1 MSRKL
6 RNLQQETVYHVVYKG
21 NNGEFLLRHDVDKNM
36 LLETIKRYR
45 LRYDF
50 ELYAFC
56 IMDNHVHML
65 IKMCETPLSKVMQ
78 GISQSFTQRYNRKY
92 DRSGHVF
99 DGRYFASPCLTLYS
113 IMKTMAY
120 IHLNP
125 FKAGLSKSLNY
136 LWSSHYAYTGR
147 IGQVWFDS
155 LALMKSLKD
164 SVKSAKAAY
173 LQHLETFKNDP
184 FYFEY
189 HETDVVQ
196 EPMTLEVLLSKLK
209 VNRRFKALDHLLSK
223 ASEARR
229 MGLIGV
235 HKSKIISNVEVGAN
249 DVSKKDSKHV
259 WADGHG
265 DTTQFLKAI
274 ILLNHKLKLISNA
287 ELARRLRVKRS
298 YVQSILSRTSN
309 LLSVTTNNDDDT
321 LQNEVQSY
329 MSFEQTSVAGEE
341 CHLKN
346 LEKMFFETLQLLQA
360 F

>member
-65 IKMCETPLSKVMQ
+65 IKMCETSLSKVMQ

-99 DGRYFASPCLTLYS
+99 DGRYFASPCLTIYS

-136 LWSSHYAYTGR
+136 LWSSHYAYTR
-147 IGQVWFDS
+147 QVGQVWFDS
-155 LALMKSLKD
+155 LALMKRLKD
-164 SVKSAKAAY
+164 CVKSAKETY
-173 LQHLETFKNDP
+173 LQHLEKFKNEP

-196 EPMTLEVLLSKLK
+196 EPMTLEVLLTKLK

-223 ASEARR
+223 ASEALRT
-229 MGLIGV
+229 GLKGV
-235 HKSKIISNVEVGAN
+235 HQSKIISEVEVGVN
-249 DVSKKDSKHV
+249 DISTKDSKLV
-259 WADGHG
+259 WADGHEH
-265 DTTQFLKAI
+265 TTQYLKAI
-274 ILLNHKLKLISNA
+274 ILLNQKLKLISNA

-298 YVQSILSRTSN
+298 YIQSFLRRTSKS
-309 LLSVTTNNDDDT
+309 LPETIMIYDDS
-321 LQNEVQSY
+321 LQKEIQSY
-329 MSFEQTSVAGEE
+329 ISFEQTTENGEE
-341 CHLKN
+341 LHLKN

>member
-21 NNGEFLLRHDVDKNM
+21 NNGEFLLRHDIDKNM

-65 IKMCETPLSKVMQ
+65 IKMGETLLSKVMQ

-136 LWSSHYAYTGR
+136 SWSSHYAYTGR

-155 LALMKSLKD
+155 LALMKRLKD

-173 LQHLETFKNDP
+173 LQHLEKFRNDP

-189 HETDVVQ
+189 HETDVIQ
-196 EPMTLEVLLSKLK
+196 EPVTLEVLLAKLK
-209 VNRRFKALDHLLSK
+209 VNRRFKALDYLLLK
-223 ASEARR
+223 ASEARASV
-229 MGLIGV
+229 LNGV
-235 HKSKIISNVEVGAN
+235 HQSKTVSEVVVCDYDISKK
-249 DVSKKDSKHV
+249 VSKLV
-259 WADGHG
+259 WADGLEH
-265 DTTQFLKAI
+265 TNQLLKAVV
-274 ILLNHKLKLISNA
+274 LLNQKFKLISNA
-287 ELARRLRVKRS
+287 ELARRLKVKRS
-298 YVQSILSRTSN
+298 HVQSIIRKTSKLPSDKILN
-309 LLSVTTNNDDDT
+309 GDDT
-321 LQNEVQSY
+321 RQKEIQSY
-329 MSFEQTSVAGEE
+329 LSFEHSSDTGEE
-341 CHLKN
+341 FHLKN

>member
-6 RNLQQETVYHVVYKG
+6 RNLQKETVYHVVYKG
-21 NNGEFLLRHDVDKNM
+21 NNSEFLLRHDVDKNM

-65 IKMCETPLSKVMQ
+65 IKMCETSLSKVMQ

-125 FKAGLSKSLNY
+125 FKAGLSKNLHY

-147 IGQVWFDS
+147 VGQVWFDS
-155 LALMKSLKD
+155 LALMKRLKD
-164 SVKSAKAAY
+164 NVKSAKETY
-173 LQHLETFKNDP
+173 LQHLEKFKNEP

-196 EPMTLEVLLSKLK
+196 EPMTLEVLLTKLK
-209 VNRRFKALDHLLSK
+209 VNRRFNALDYLLSK
-223 ASEARR
+223 ASEALRTV
-229 MGLIGV
+229 LIGV
-235 HKSKIISNVEVGAN
+235 HQSKIITEVEVGVN
-249 DVSKKDSKHV
+249 DISTKASKLV
-259 WADGHG
+259 WADGHEN
-265 DTTQFLKAI
+265 TTQCLKAI
-274 ILLNHKLKLISNA
+274 ILLNQKLKLISNA

-298 YVQSILSRTSN
+298 YIQSILRRTSKS
-309 LLSVTTNNDDDT
+309 LPETTLNDDDS
-321 LQNEVQSY
+321 LQKEIQSY
-329 MSFEQTSVAGEE
+329 ISFEHTSEAGEE
-341 CHLKN
+341 LHLKN
-346 LEKMFFETLQLLQA
+346 LEKMLFETLQLLQA

>member
-6 RNLQQETVYHVVYKG
+6 RNLQQETVYHVVCKG
-21 NNGEFLLRHDVDKNM
+21 NNGEFLLRQDVDKNM

-65 IKMCETPLSKVMQ
+65 IKMGETLLSKVMQ

-125 FKAGLSKSLNY
+125 FKAGLSKNLNY
-136 LWSSHYAYTGR
+136 LWSSHYAYSGR

-155 LALMKSLKD
+155 LALMRRLKD

-173 LQHLETFKNDP
+173 LQHLENFKNDP

-189 HETDVVQ
+189 HETDVIQ
-196 EPMTLEVLLSKLK
+196 EPMTLEVLLAKLK
-209 VNRRFKALDHLLSK
+209 VNRRFKALDYMLFK
-223 ASEARR
+223 ASEVWNSG
-229 MGLIGV
+229 MSGV
-235 HKSKIISNVEVGAN
+235 HQSKIISEVVIFDN
-249 DVSKKDSKHV
+249 DISKKVSKLV
-259 WADGHG
+259 WADGLEH
-265 DTTQFLKAI
+265 TTQLLKAI
-274 ILLNHKLKLISNA
+274 VLLNQKLKLISNA
-287 ELARRLRVKRS
+287 ELARRLKVKRS
-298 YVQSILSRTSN
+298 HVQSIIRKTSK
-309 LLSVTTNNDDDT
+309 LLSVKIIDDDDK
-321 LQNEVQSY
+321 LYDEIQSY
-329 MSFEQTSVAGEE
+329 MSFEQASDTGEE
-341 CHLKN
+341 FHLKN

>member
-21 NNGEFLLRHDVDKNM
+21 NNGEFILRHDVDKNM

-65 IKMCETPLSKVMQ
+65 IKMCETSLSKVMQ

-99 DGRYFASPCLTLYS
+99 DGRYFASPCLTLHS

-147 IGQVWFDS
+147 VGQVWFDS
-155 LALMKSLKD
+155 LALMNRLKD
-164 SVKSAKAAY
+164 NVKSAKETY
-173 LQHLETFKNDP
+173 LQHLEKFKNES

-189 HETDVVQ
+189 HETDVIQ
-196 EPMTLEVLLSKLK
+196 EPMTLEVLLTKLK
-209 VNRRFKALDHLLSK
+209 VNRRFNALDHLLSK
-223 ASEARR
+223 ANEALRT
-229 MGLIGV
+229 GLNGV
-235 HKSKIISNVEVGAN
+235 HHSKIISDVEVGVN
-249 DVSKKDSKHV
+249 DISTKASKLL
-259 WADGHG
+259 WADGHEH
-265 DTTQFLKAI
+265 TTQCLKAI
-274 ILLNHKLKLISNA
+274 ILLNQKLKLISNA
-287 ELARRLRVKRS
+287 ELARRLKVKRS
-298 YVQSILSRTSN
+298 YIQGFLRRTSKS
-309 LLSVTTNNDDDT
+309 LPEKVMKDDNS
-321 LQNEVQSY
+321 LQKEIQSY
-329 MSFEQTSVAGEE
+329 MSFEQTNGDGEE
-341 CHLKN
+341 LHFKN
-346 LEKMFFETLQLLQA
+346 LEKIFFETLQLL
-360 F
+360 